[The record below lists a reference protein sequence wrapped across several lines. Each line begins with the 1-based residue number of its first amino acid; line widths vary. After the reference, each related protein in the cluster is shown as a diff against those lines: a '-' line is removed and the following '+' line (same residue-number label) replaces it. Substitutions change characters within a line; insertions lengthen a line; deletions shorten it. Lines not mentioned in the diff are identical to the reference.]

1 MLNEIHKDMHLMPR
15 LERSPDVGNC
25 TLLQY
30 FCWKFLCAGS
40 LVGYSPCGS
49 KELDMTEC
57 SAQWHNT
64 YNIPCFSHST
74 LTCERMLPHLFFAY
88 MMTILCKDIKNE
100 NFKRYSSFCL
110 YFHHG
115 LSLISA
121 IRIKFLC
128 KCTFPPSFL

>member
-30 FCWKFLCAGS
+30 FFCWKFLCAGACDGAS
-40 LVGYSPCGS
+40 VHAAA

-64 YNIPCFSHST
+64 YNIP
-74 LTCERMLPHLFFAY
+74 LF
-88 MMTILCKDIKNE
+88 
-100 NFKRYSSFCL
+100 
-110 YFHHG
+110 
-115 LSLISA
+115 LSWYVDM
-121 IRIKFLC
+121 
-128 KCTFPPSFL
+128 